1 MNFPPPSPKQA
12 NVIWFC
18 VTSIAVAAVIALV
31 GLVLWGLGFVINL
44 LTPVLLPL
52 ALAGVLAYL
61 LDPVVDLIENYRV
74 PRVRAI
80 VLVFFMAVMLFLTLL
95 TTVVPAIVV
104 QTQKLVQD
112 APDDVRRLRTRVDEW
127 QIRSPLGRKL
137 SSLWNAGVHDT
148 LSTNSPTAGSS
159 TNSPVAS
166 TNQSAAALASS
177 QTPTVSDPVL
187 TSRPS
192 LLTDTIAPWIAKIG
206 PTVLG
211 WIGTQLT
218 RMASWVGLL
227 AGLALVPVYVFY
239 FLLEKQGINKHW
251 TDYLPINESR
261 IKEELVFVL
270 TAIND
275 CLIVFFRGQVLVAMC
290 IGTLLA
296 IGYSLVGLKYALL
309 LGVVA
314 GVLGIIPY
322 LGAIMSLIPALVIAV
337 VQFGTWWHPLLILGV
352 YACVQMA
359 EGLFISPKIIG
370 DRVGLHP
377 LTVIVAVLVGT
388 TLLGG
393 IIGGVLAIPL
403 TAALRTLMFR
413 YIWKKPA

>member
-1 MNFPPPSPKQA
+1 MNFPPPSSKQA
-12 NVIWFC
+12 NIIWFC
-18 VTSIAVAAVIALV
+18 VTSIGVAAVITLV

-52 ALAGVLAYL
+52 ALAGVLACL
-61 LDPVVDLIENYRV
+61 LDPVVDFIEKSGV

-80 VLVFFMAVMLFLTLL
+80 VLVFFMAVMLFLALL

-104 QTQKLVQD
+104 QSQKLIQD
-112 APDDVRRLRTRVDEW
+112 APDDVRKLRLRVDEW
-127 QIRSPLGRKL
+127 QLKSPVGRKL
-137 SSLWNAGVHDT
+137 SSLWNRGVGDAPG
-148 LSTNSPTAGSS
+148 TNASPVVANNQPSATATAPPVPSVAEPSATSPT
-159 TNSPVAS
+159 
-166 TNQSAAALASS
+166 
-177 QTPTVSDPVL
+177 
-187 TSRPS
+187 S
-192 LLTDTIAPWIAKIG
+192 LLTDTIGPWIARTV
-206 PTVLG
+206 PTIYD
-211 WIGTQLT
+211 WISSQLS
-218 RMASWVGLL
+218 RLMAWVGLL

-239 FLLEKQGINKHW
+239 FLLEKKGINQHW

-261 IKEELVFVL
+261 VKEELVFVL

-322 LGAIMSLIPALVIAV
+322 LGAIMSLIPALVIAI
-337 VQFGTWWHPLLILGV
+337 VQFGTWWHPLLVLGV

-377 LTVIVAVLVGT
+377 LTVIVSVLVGT

-413 YIWKKPA
+413 YIWKKSA

>member
-12 NVIWFC
+12 SVIWFC
-18 VTSIAVAAVIALV
+18 VTSIVVAAVIALV
-31 GLVLWGLGFVINL
+31 GLVLWGMGFVINL

-52 ALAGVLAYL
+52 ALAGVLACL
-61 LDPVVDLIENYRV
+61 LDPVVDFIEKSGV

-95 TTVVPAIVV
+95 TTVVPALVV
-104 QTQKLVQD
+104 QSQKLIQD
-112 APDDVRRLRTRVDEW
+112 APDDVRKLRLRVDEW
-127 QIRSPLGRKL
+127 QLKSPIGRKI
-137 SSLWNAGVHDT
+137 SRLWNAGVRDA
-148 LSTNSPTAGSS
+148 LGTNSSPASA
-159 TNSPVAS
+159 TNLTAS
-166 TNQSAAALASS
+166 TVTTPVNATVAEPAAAK
-177 QTPTVSDPVL
+177 PT
-187 TSRPS
+187 S
-192 LLTDTIAPWIAKIG
+192 LLTDTIAPWMARTV
-206 PTVLG
+206 PTIFD
-211 WIGTQLT
+211 WITTQLS
-218 RMASWVGLL
+218 RLMSWVGLL

-239 FLLEKQGINKHW
+239 FLLEKKGINQHW

-296 IGYSLVGLKYALL
+296 IGYSLVGLNYALL
-309 LGVVA
+309 LGAVA

-322 LGAIMSLIPALVIAV
+322 LGAIMSLIPALIIAV
-337 VQFGTWWHPLLILGV
+337 VQFGTWWHPLLVLGV

-377 LTVIVAVLVGT
+377 LTVIVSVLVGT

>member
-18 VTSIAVAAVIALV
+18 LTSIVVAAVIALV
-31 GLVLWGLGFVINL
+31 GLVLWGFGLVINL
-44 LTPVLLPL
+44 LTPVILPL
-52 ALAGVLAYL
+52 ALAGILAYL
-61 LDPVVDLIENYRV
+61 LDPVVDFIEKKRV
-74 PRVRAI
+74 PRIRAI
-80 VLVFFMAVMLFLTLL
+80 VLVFFMAIMMFVTLL

-104 QTQKLVQD
+104 QSQKLIQD
-112 APDDVRRLRTRVDEW
+112 APNDVKKLRLRIDEW
-127 QIRSPLGRKL
+127 QVNSPIGRKL
-137 SSLWNAGVHDT
+137 STLWNAGLRDA
-148 LSTNSPTAGSS
+148 LGTNSSPSSLTNRTAA
-159 TNSPVAS
+159 AS
-166 TNQSAAALASS
+166 TTPSVPAVSES
-177 QTPTVSDPVL
+177 TPTKPI
-187 TSRPS
+187 S
-192 LLTDTIAPWIAKIG
+192 LLTDTIAPWIANTI
-206 PTVLG
+206 PTVFD
-211 WIGTQLT
+211 WITNQLT
-218 RMASWVGLL
+218 RLASWVGLL

-239 FLLEKQGINKHW
+239 FLIEKKGINEHW
-251 TDYLPINESR
+251 TEYLPINESR
-261 IKEELVFVL
+261 IKEELIFVL

-296 IGYSLVGLKYALL
+296 IGYSMVGLHYALL
-309 LGVVA
+309 LGLMA

-322 LGAIMSLIPALVIAV
+322 LGAIMSLIPALAIAV
-337 VQFGTWWHPLLILGV
+337 VQFGTWWHPLLVLGV

-388 TLLGG
+388 SLLGG

-413 YIWKKPA
+413 YIWKKPT

>member
-1 MNFPPPSPKQA
+1 MNFPPPSSKQA
-12 NVIWFC
+12 SVIWFC
-18 VTSIAVAAVIALV
+18 VTSIVVAAVIALV
-31 GLVLWGLGFVINL
+31 GLVLWGMGFVINL

-52 ALAGVLAYL
+52 ALAGVLACL
-61 LDPVVDLIENYRV
+61 LDPVVDFIEKSGV

-95 TTVVPAIVV
+95 TTVVPALVV
-104 QTQKLVQD
+104 QSQKLIQD
-112 APDDVRRLRTRVDEW
+112 APDDVRKLRLRVDEW
-127 QIRSPLGRKL
+127 QLKSPIGRKI
-137 SSLWNAGVHDT
+137 SRLWNAGVRDA
-148 LSTNSPTAGSS
+148 LGTNSSPASA
-159 TNSPVAS
+159 TNLAAS
-166 TNQSAAALASS
+166 TVTTPVNATVAEPAAAK
-177 QTPTVSDPVL
+177 PT
-187 TSRPS
+187 S
-192 LLTDTIAPWIAKIG
+192 LLTDTIAPWMARTV
-206 PTVLG
+206 PTIFD
-211 WIGTQLT
+211 WITTQLS
-218 RMASWVGLL
+218 RLMSWVGLL

-239 FLLEKQGINKHW
+239 FLLEKKGINQHW

-296 IGYSLVGLKYALL
+296 IGYSLVGLNYALL
-309 LGVVA
+309 LGAVA

-322 LGAIMSLIPALVIAV
+322 LGAIMSLIPALIIAV
-337 VQFGTWWHPLLILGV
+337 VQFGTWWHPLLVLGV

-377 LTVIVAVLVGT
+377 LTVIVSVLVGT

>member
-1 MNFPPPSPKQA
+1 MNFPTPSPKQA

-18 VTSIAVAAVIALV
+18 VTSISVAAVITLV

-52 ALAGVLAYL
+52 ALAGVLACL
-61 LDPVVDLIENYRV
+61 LDPVVDFIESKRV

-80 VLVFFMAVMLFLTLL
+80 ILVFFMAIMLFVTLL
-95 TTVVPAIVV
+95 TTVVPALFV
-104 QTQKLVQD
+104 QTQKLVQG
-112 APDDVRRLRTRVDEW
+112 APDDVRKLRIRVDEW
-127 QIRSPLGRKL
+127 QINSPIGRRI
-137 SSLWNAGVHDT
+137 SSLWHAGDGDIHG
-148 LSTNSPTAGSS
+148 TNSPSS
-159 TNSPVAS
+159 TTNSTVLPAIPAAE
-166 TNQSAAALASS
+166 TNPAK
-177 QTPTVSDPVL
+177 P
-187 TSRPS
+187 PS
-192 LLTDTIAPWIAKIG
+192 LLTDTIAPWVARMV
-206 PTVLG
+206 PTVIDWLSA
-211 WIGTQLT
+211 QLT
-218 RMASWVGLL
+218 RLVSWVGLL

-239 FLLEKQGINKHW
+239 FLLEKKGINQHW
-251 TDYLPINESR
+251 TDYLPVNESR

-296 IGYSLVGLKYALL
+296 IGYSLVGLEYALL
-309 LGVVA
+309 LGAVA
-314 GVLGIIPY
+314 GILGIIPY
-322 LGAIMSLIPALVIAV
+322 LGAIISLIPALIIAV
-337 VQFGTWWHPLLILGV
+337 VQFGTWWHPLMVLVV
-352 YACVQMA
+352 YGCVQMA
-359 EGLFISPKIIG
+359 EGLYISPKIIG